1 MFISGCSGIL
11 PPSVQGGESWPTHRW
26 LSALIAASSRLGT
39 TRHVSL
45 SKRSWSCER
54 RESSRLATAKF
65 HLCPTTR
72 SALLTPSSCPPSTQ
86 QSRMESLKH
95 HSLTPRPMHSITH
108 HGESSADEHILRW
121 RVMHRQRVC
130 NAFTPWQQGFTPK
143 EHREMVDRQWMID
156 REDRRDKEMRDREDR
171 RDREAKSRHRNE
183 LVVFGLVLGAL
194 TIIGSMIQAGWF
206 PKPW

>member
-1 MFISGCSGIL
+1 MADPQMVKCADCGFLTFRNYQTREFVEAELELREKGVITPSHGQVPSLSDYPLCFANAVQL
-11 PPSVQGGESWPTHRW
+11 PPEYAAITNGELEAPQPD
-26 LSALIAASSRLGT
+26 AEAYA
-39 TRHVSL
+39 
-45 SKRSWSCER
+45 
-54 RESSRLATAKF
+54 
-65 HLCPTTR
+65 
-72 SALLTPSSCPPSTQ
+72 
-86 QSRMESLKH
+86 
-95 HSLTPRPMHSITH
+95 SITH

-206 PKPW
+206 PNPW